1 MAERVPVAAVAD
13 LAREHHLHELRDG
26 DLARAVLDVARLAE
40 ALHGER
46 LRRGSL
52 AETAEAVRARSPKA

>member
-1 MAERVPVAAVAD
+1 MGDRVPVAAVAD
-13 LAREHHLHELRDG
+13 LARDHRLFELRDPE
-26 DLARAVLDVARLAE
+26 LAAAVLDVAHLAE

-52 AETAEAVRARSPKA
+52 AEAAEAVRARSPKA